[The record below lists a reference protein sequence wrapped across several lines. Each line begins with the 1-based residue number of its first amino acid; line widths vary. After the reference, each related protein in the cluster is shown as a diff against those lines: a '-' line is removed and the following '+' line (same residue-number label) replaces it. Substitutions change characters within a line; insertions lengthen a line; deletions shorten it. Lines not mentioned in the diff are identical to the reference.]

1 MPRPLAAVRAH
12 VRVTLN
18 DGIDSSA
25 PFIAKLKALG
35 ARASARFQED
45 ATHLVWRGAPDA
57 LSSTLTRY
65 RDAKARVVVV
75 SPLWI
80 TACERAGARVDAAPY
95 VVRAPP
101 SGTPSAA
108 SKFSRTSTTSTATAA
123 AVAVKLGKRPR
134 EVEVVDIA
142 RYSSASRLELEAMA
156 ASVEASV
163 EASKRTFAEVVVEGR
178 DAKRQKPA
186 DDVVKNDDGGDEAK
200 ENAAPDAAPA
210 ATKRTWADVVVAKVD
225 AACPRPAAA
234 APSAE
239 KR

>member
-1 MPRPLAAVRAH
+1 
-12 VRVTLN
+12 
-18 DGIDSSA
+18 
-25 PFIAKLKALG
+25 
-35 ARASARFQED
+35 
-45 ATHLVWRGAPDA
+45 
-57 LSSTLTRY
+57 
-65 RDAKARVVVV
+65 
-75 SPLWI
+75 
-80 TACERAGARVDAAPY
+80 
-95 VVRAPP
+95 
-101 SGTPSAA
+101 
-108 SKFSRTSTTSTATAA
+108 
-123 AVAVKLGKRPR
+123 
-134 EVEVVDIA
+134 
-142 RYSSASRLELEAMA
+142 MA